1 MKAKIPVEPIKNT
14 AQRWITLGISTGLG
28 LGYAP
33 KAPGTFGSLLGIPLG
48 LFLLQYPTWLALLIA
63 ALIFIAFATL
73 ADRAARHWGE
83 SDCQKIV
90 SDEVL
95 GQALVFLTINKSPL
109 LTQVEICTGLYW
121 KIPPLSFIVIGFI
134 FFRLLDIVKPYPAR
148 TFDRQGGGFGIVAD
162 DVVAGLYGA
171 IMLLGLS
178 RIWHSSSL

>member
-1 MKAKIPVEPIKNT
+1 MKAKIPVEPINNSL
-14 AQRWITLGISTGLG
+14 QRWLTLGVSTGLG

-33 KAPGTFGSLLGIPLG
+33 KAPGTFGSLLGLPLG
-48 LFLLQYPTWLALLIA
+48 LLLLQYPTWLALLISA
-63 ALIFIAFATL
+63 IIFVVFASL

-95 GQALVFLTINKSPL
+95 GQALVFLSINNSPL
-109 LTQVEICTGLYW
+109 LTQVEVFAGHYW

-134 FFRLLDIVKPYPAR
+134 LFRLLDIVKPYPAR

-178 RIWHSSSL
+178 RIWHSSTL